1 MLLRSV
7 SGWHEHFLLLLF
19 FLPYLPS
26 LTLWGERVS
35 HISTSFALHFKAL
48 FGELGADEGVRD
60 EGYSPEFE
68 AHPAVNNVITTI
80 IRLIWA
86 W

>member
-1 MLLRSV
+1 
-7 SGWHEHFLLLLF
+7 
-19 FLPYLPS
+19 
-26 LTLWGERVS
+26 
-35 HISTSFALHFKAL
+35 LHFKAL

-80 IRLIWA
+80 IRLRDLVIFFPYCNSK
-86 W
+86 